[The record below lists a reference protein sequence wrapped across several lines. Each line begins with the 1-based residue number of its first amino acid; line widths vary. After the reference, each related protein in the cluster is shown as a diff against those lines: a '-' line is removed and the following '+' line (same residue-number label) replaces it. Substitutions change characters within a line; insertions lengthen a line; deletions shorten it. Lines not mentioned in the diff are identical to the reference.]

1 MALRLKL
8 YQIDAFARSIFEGNP
23 ACVCPLDNWIDNDI
37 MQKIANEN
45 NLSETAFFVKED
57 DRYHIRWFTPTKE
70 VDMCGHA
77 TLATAFV
84 LFDILNYQ
92 KDEIIFNSK
101 SGILKISKDDKKIKM
116 NFPVQEIKK
125 CNTPDNLLNA
135 FEIKPIE
142 CYKSMDYILVFEEEA
157 DILNAK
163 PNFEL
168 LKKIDARGVIIT
180 SKSREYD
187 FINRFFAPTYGIDED
202 PVTGSAFTQLVPYWS
217 RVLNKTTFKA
227 KQVSQRG
234 GEVFCELKNDRVE
247 ISGYAKKYFEGVIEI

>member
-1 MALRLKL
+1 VALRLKL

-23 ACVCPLDNWIDNDI
+23 ACVCPLDNWIDDDI

-77 TLATAFV
+77 TLATAYV

-101 SGILKISKDDKKIKM
+101 SGILKVSKDDKKIKM
-116 NFPVQEIKK
+116 NFPVQKIKK
-125 CNTPDNLLNA
+125 CNTSDNLLNA